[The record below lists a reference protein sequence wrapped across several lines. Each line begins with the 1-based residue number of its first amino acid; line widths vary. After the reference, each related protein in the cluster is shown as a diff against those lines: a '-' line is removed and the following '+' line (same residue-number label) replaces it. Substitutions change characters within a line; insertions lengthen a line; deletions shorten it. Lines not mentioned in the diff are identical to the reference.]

1 MCDINMALQ
10 KYRNSEYH
18 LEYSISTSLASY
30 FQAHEYPSESN
41 QNAKVQG
48 FASPRPPGMALSEFR
63 NGQST
68 FSSSFKDDIAAFRR

>member
-1 MCDINMALQ
+1 MN
-10 KYRNSEYH
+10 RNVTWNIQCQRH
-18 LEYSISTSLASY
+18 FDSISKLICIYAD
-30 FQAHEYPSESN
+30 EYPSESN

>member
-1 MCDINMALQ
+1 M
-10 KYRNSEYH
+10 
-18 LEYSISTSLASY
+18 STSFCIY
-30 FQAHEYPSESN
+30 TDEYPSESN